1 MSALTGAFEGLG
13 RGISKEADRK
23 LKKWDDERVLKEQE
37 KLIIAREKR
46 IDAAARSRQADQN
59 TWAAEKS
66 GLLRTQTE
74 ADMKQK
80 HEWDVDAAKL
90 KASSDQKVARIKA
103 TGGGAAYNLKDRVKF
118 VIVDKY
124 DKDGYVIGQEAKGW
138 DIVNQRW
145 LTEDEENHGI
155 SNVASANALAA
166 ALVKKK
172 EEAAKKAAD
181 LAKDKDKGKDTP
193 SDTSSDT
200 PSDTSS
206 DTPPDT
212 SSDTPP
218 DTSSDTSNTGLI
230 NTGKKLTA
238 AQFQEL
244 TPAEKYALLTGGYN
258 KSIEDQNEKF
268 TTSVKQLTPT
278 REGVI
283 SGRNRTKRKTPPNTP
298 ITTKQISELPKAK
311 IPLGKPV
318 PAVEGR
324 PQVDYNYGKRHNSET
339 LKGNGWFGPLLRKN
353 RKEGASTEISAGFE
367 IEGKEVEIPLLVP
380 TLTPEEVTWLLSTP
394 MNDLM
399 GKLPKSISLKAVEH
413 AKKRLSEGKSP
424 FYDN

>member
-23 LKKWDDERVLKEQE
+23 LNQWDDERVLKEQE

-46 IDAAARSRQADQN
+46 IDAAARLRQTNQNTYTAGVNKITRTQKLIDDATAQAD
-59 TWAAEKS
+59 
-66 GLLRTQTE
+66 
-74 ADMKQK
+74 
-80 HEWDVDAAKL
+80 
-90 KASSDQKVARIKA
+90 RIKLQEVKNEGLIGA
-103 TGGGAAYNLKDRVKF
+103 QKAKNNAAGGGEGPLGKLTLIPTKVYDPITGRTTTTNQIYSPVLGR
-118 VIVDKY
+118 IV
-124 DKDGYVIGQEAKGW
+124 GQDEINSG
-138 DIVNQRW
+138 VYLSEEQR
-145 LTEDEENHGI
+145 H
-155 SNVASANALAA
+155 AA
-166 ALVKKK
+166 ATKLS
-172 EEAAKKAAD
+172 
-181 LAKDKDKGKDTP
+181 KDKDKDKDKDKHTTNPLLDEVDKSLTEDTP
-193 SDTSSDT
+193 S
-200 PSDTSS
+200 
-206 DTPPDT
+206 
-212 SSDTPP
+212 

-244 TPAEKYALLTGGYN
+244 TPAEQHALLTGGYN
-258 KSIEDQNEKF
+258 KSIENQNKEF
-268 TTSVKQLTPT
+268 TAKIKQLMPT
-278 REGVI
+278 QEGVK